1 VIEESF
7 SDRSKQVQ
15 KMKTAVRENK
25 PQGVNINQPSQKV
38 QLPEI
43 RNWQWSLAKAGKR
56 ARKRRGPESS
66 AAGKGPGKEI
76 K

>member
-7 SDRSKQVQ
+7 SDGSKQAQ
-15 KMKTAVRENK
+15 KMKTAVRESK
-25 PQGVNINQPSQKV
+25 LQGANIDQPIQKV
-38 QLPEI
+38 QFPEI
-43 RNWQWSLAKAGKR
+43 RNWQWSLAKAGKCG
-56 ARKRRGPESS
+56 RKRRGPESS

>member
-1 VIEESF
+1 
-7 SDRSKQVQ
+7 
-15 KMKTAVRENK
+15 MKTAVWENNL
-25 PQGVNINQPSQKV
+25 QGANIDQPIQKV

-43 RNWQWSLAKAGKR
+43 RNWQWRLAKAGKC

-66 AAGKGPGKEI
+66 AAGNGPGKEI

>member
-1 VIEESF
+1 
-7 SDRSKQVQ
+7 
-15 KMKTAVRENK
+15 MKTAVRENNL
-25 PQGVNINQPSQKV
+25 QGVNIDRPSQKV

-66 AAGKGPGKEI
+66 GASKGPGKEI
-76 K
+76 R